1 MNDEEIGLVYPDDL
15 DDEGWPEDPTAD
27 PRFLVCSQSVKEQA
41 FEVLWQPLGEQLG
54 LDFELLDLQDIPA
67 EDVPTALEMMREV
80 RETHEDGELGAYLER
95 LGAFLAEAMDR
106 GQGVTV
112 SL

>member
-1 MNDEEIGLVYPDDL
+1 MNDEEIGLVYRGDL
-15 DDEGWPEDPTAD
+15 DGEGWPEDPTRD

-67 EDVPTALEMMREV
+67 EDVRAALETIQEV
-80 RETHEDGELGAYLER
+80 RGAHEDGELGAYLER
-95 LGAFLAEAMDR
+95 LGAFLAEAMER